1 MNFYENILLNLNPD
15 FLDPYQNKLQISL
28 ESPAA
33 GHGINIGNLNNDILG
48 NQRNSPPDLGAYNAV
63 NFDN

>member
-1 MNFYENILLNLNPD
+1 M
-15 FLDPYQNKLQISL
+15 
-28 ESPAA
+28 ESPAT
-33 GHGINIGNLNNDILG
+33 GHGINIGNSNIDILG